1 MSRGL
6 LLTSAILWVGSGC
19 GASERT
25 AGTELP
31 ATSAVAPASASAE
44 LVASASAAPATS
56 ASARPAAP
64 PEFTLGCEPQDSK
77 DLPPRVDLARADDDA
92 HWLWACRAVGKLGA
106 PTLRDSG
113 FPDFHLHD
121 RRTGG
126 CFVLEL
132 DDVGAHLYKTPP
144 DRADAVRAFLSEGT
158 PKDCAFEVGLD
169 GGTALP
175 SRAGVRNGAP
185 FHEAIYALGTLD
197 GARKFFD
204 EHPHERSAG
213 HFLNAYLELPTK
225 KRPTDLGA
233 MVDKAVVFELDAFDR
248 MDRAWLSD
256 IGKQGY
262 CVRAKDLAKL
272 STASETKKRAQ
283 AEVARFCK

>member
-6 LLTSAILWVGSGC
+6 LLASAILWVGSGC

-25 AGTELP
+25 AGTER
-31 ATSAVAPASASAE
+31 AASSAVATAPAAAA
-44 LVASASAAPATS
+44 LVASASAAPVGS
-56 ASARPAAP
+56 ASDRAAAP
-64 PEFTLGCEPQDSK
+64 PAFTLGCEPRDSK
-77 DLPPRVDLARADDDA
+77 DPPPRVDLARANDDEY
-92 HWLWACRAVGKLGA
+92 WLWACRAVDKLGA

-113 FPDFHLHD
+113 YPDFHLHD

-144 DRADAVRAFLSEGT
+144 DRADAVRAFLSEG
-158 PKDCAFEVGLD
+158 PLKDCTFELGLD
-169 GGTALP
+169 GSVALP
-175 SRAGVRNGAP
+175 SRAGVRNGVP
-185 FHEAIYALGTLD
+185 FHEPIYALGTLD
-197 GARKFFD
+197 GARKFFE

-213 HFLNAYLELPTK
+213 HFLNAYLELPAK
-225 KRPTDLGA
+225 NRPADLAA

-248 MDRAWLSD
+248 MDRSWLSA

-262 CVRAKDLAKL
+262 CLRAKDVAML
-272 STASETKKRAQ
+272 STAPETKKRAQ
-283 AEVARFCK
+283 AGVATFCK